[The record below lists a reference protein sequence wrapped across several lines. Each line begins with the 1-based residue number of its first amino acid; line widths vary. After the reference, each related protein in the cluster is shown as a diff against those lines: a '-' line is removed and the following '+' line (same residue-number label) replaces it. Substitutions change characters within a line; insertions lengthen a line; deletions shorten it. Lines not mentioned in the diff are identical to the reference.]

1 MSSIKNFV
9 KEKFPWIVDARNRFI
24 NHWFSLR
31 YKEKPMQ
38 EVFTSI
44 YQSNYWGDQESK
56 SGPGS
61 NQEQT
66 QVVKELIEKVILEY
80 QIKSVL
86 DIPCGDFNWM
96 KDVDLTNCVYT
107 GGDIVQSLIANN
119 QSNYHQR
126 EGISFIQLNL
136 ATSSLP
142 LNDLLFCRDCLV
154 HFSFSD
160 IKSALNNIKRSNSTF
175 FLTTTFP
182 DHQNRDIITGDWRPL
197 NLQEPPFNFPHPIQ
211 LFNEQCQEENGRY
224 KDKSLGLWYTKQ
236 IPDLID

>member
-9 KEKFPWIVDARNRFI
+9 KEKFPWIVDARNRFM

-61 NQEQT
+61 NKEQT
-66 QVVKELIEKVILEY
+66 AVVKGVIEKVILEY

-96 KDVDLTNCVYT
+96 KDVDLANCIYT
-107 GGDIVQSLIANN
+107 GGDIVQSLIAHN
-119 QSNYHQR
+119 QKNYQR
-126 EGISFIQLNL
+126 REEISFIHLNL

-160 IKSALNNIKRSNSTF
+160 INIK
-175 FLTTTFP
+175 
-182 DHQNRDIITGDWRPL
+182 II
-197 NLQEPPFNFPHPIQ
+197 I
-211 LFNEQCQEENGRY
+211 
-224 KDKSLGLWYTKQ
+224 
-236 IPDLID
+236 